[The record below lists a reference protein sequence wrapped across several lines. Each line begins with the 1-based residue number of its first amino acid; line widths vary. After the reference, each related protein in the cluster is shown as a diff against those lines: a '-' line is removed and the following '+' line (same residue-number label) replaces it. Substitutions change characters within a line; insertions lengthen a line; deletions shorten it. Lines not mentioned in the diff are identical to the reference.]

1 MNAEATR
8 DLDLKVFMD
17 AVVTVLALPNPLHA
31 KGGLY
36 VLKVFLEMFWEV
48 LQSLQNVHETFDHD
62 VEKND
67 SNTMTTPT
75 SGLTNHDHHAAEC
88 RDRLVHAS
96 YIVFDE
102 VYANLYKL
110 CCHGSDRISQLG
122 GFRGFDILFRSIPPY
137 AIWKYQVSCL

>member
-1 MNAEATR
+1 MNAEVTR
-8 DLDLKVFMD
+8 DLNLKVFMD
-17 AVVTVLALPNPLHA
+17 AMVTVLALPNPLHA

-48 LQSLQNVHETFDHD
+48 LQSLQNVHKTFDH

-67 SNTMTTPT
+67 SNTTTTPT
-75 SGLTNHDHHAAEC
+75 LEFTNHDHHAES
-88 RDRLVHAS
+88 RDWLVHAS

-102 VYANLYKL
+102 VYANLYKF
-110 CCHGSDRISQLG
+110 CGHGSDRLSQLG
-122 GFRGFDILFRSIPPY
+122 GFRGIDIFFRSIPPY

>member
-17 AVVTVLALPNPLHA
+17 AVVTVLASPNPLHA

-48 LQSLQNVHETFDHD
+48 LQSLQSVHKTFDH

-67 SNTMTTPT
+67 SNATITPT
-75 SGLTNHDHHAAEC
+75 SGLTNHDHHAES
-88 RDRLVHAS
+88 RDRLLHAS

-102 VYANLYKL
+102 VYANLYKF

-122 GFRGFDILFRSIPPY
+122 GFRGFDIFFRSIPPY